1 MMIKFKRM
9 EEIKNKYP
17 FYVVIFKMGGYARVI
32 QNDVYIVCNRF
43 DTTVKQIDNSLIMSS
58 FSINK
63 VKHMVGKMAFDKISN
78 LTVDIEK
85 GFEIDLINDLED
97 SNKYEEEV
105 KNGKFRLK
113 YKKSFREIEM
123 RK

>member
-17 FYVVIFKMGGYARVI
+17 FYVVIFKMGGQARVI

-63 VKHMVGKMAFDKISN
+63 VKHMVDKMAFDKISN

-105 KNGKFRLK
+105 KNGIFSYLCRYL
-113 YKKSFREIEM
+113 
-123 RK
+123 

>member
-17 FYVVIFKMGGYARVI
+17 FYVVIFKMGGYGRVI

-43 DTTVKQIDNSLIMSS
+43 YTTVKQIDNSLIMSS

-78 LTVDIEK
+78 LTA
-85 GFEIDLINDLED
+85 
-97 SNKYEEEV
+97 
-105 KNGKFRLK
+105 
-113 YKKSFREIEM
+113 
-123 RK
+123 